1 MLLLW
6 VCSLRTQVNLKP
18 MIRGVIWTLT
28 IDRGDI
34 CSHYTVIH
42 HAALQSELPAPLKNK
57 APSDLFAV
65 RILFHSS
72 LGEI

>member
-6 VCSLRTQVNLKP
+6 GCSLRTQVNLKP
-18 MIRGVIWTLT
+18 VIRGVTWTLT

-34 CSHYTVIH
+34 CSHYSVIH
-42 HAALQSELPAPLKNK
+42 HAAVQSEPPALLRNK

-65 RILFHSS
+65 WILFCSS
-72 LGEI
+72 LGEK

>member
-6 VCSLRTQVNLKP
+6 GCSLRTQVNLKP
-18 MIRGVIWTLT
+18 VIRGVIWTLR

-34 CSHYTVIH
+34 CSHYSVMH
-42 HAALQSELPAPLKNK
+42 HGAVQSEPPAPLKNK

-65 RILFHSS
+65 RILFRSS

>member
-1 MLLLW
+1 MPLLW
-6 VCSLRTQVNLKP
+6 VCCLTTQVNLKLV
-18 MIRGVIWTLT
+18 IRGVIWTLT
-28 IDRGDI
+28 INRGDI
-34 CSHYTVIH
+34 CSHYTVMH
-42 HAALQSELPAPLKNK
+42 HAAVQSEPPAPLKNK